1 MGAELERAQNFWD
14 WFGNSAVTDESGE
27 PKLVYHG
34 AKRSDRIGK
43 SFQKKRATSGPMS
56 FFTENPKLASSYS
69 TSKQDTSVL
78 ANEDY
83 NHYKRWF
90 KYREDKRQAP
100 YDITQA
106 WWVISPDEKLKLMER
121 LPSVIDAE
129 EDLEDYNLK
138 HGGSQIEN
146 FQGEEGVKK
155 AKERLAKGEKY
166 QYVPRAHA
174 LTNWDWY
181 IKQSRGNLL
190 DTAVELWLNG
200 GNLYNRENE
209 FMDVLKEAGLDMKN
223 VKYDSPH
230 HESPGV
236 FPVYLSIRE
245 PLITSNIPYY
255 VMEALEKRSRRQRPS
270 KMRSGGDMWDKRD
283 QEPKE
288 WIKNL
293 KNDLRMGKLSSH
305 AWTSIPDWVTDE
317 LKKLGYDGIR
327 DESGKGGGAVYDVWI
342 PFEPHQIKSPY
353 NRGTF
358 DPKKKDI
365 LSTTTLPQYGGLLAC
380 PPKSQFSQNFAGT
393 LIGNDYAR
401 KDETKR
407 NVATQAE
414 VDQGR
419 EAELLLSNPTYQSAW
434 SDLRDDLTR
443 DWRKSP
449 PGDQD
454 ARERCYVAITL
465 LDKLQDKFGEY
476 MNAGRLASDVFD
488 KERR

>member
-1 MGAELERAQNFWD
+1 M
-14 WFGNSAVTDESGE
+14 
-27 PKLVYHG
+27 
-34 AKRSDRIGK
+34 
-43 SFQKKRATSGPMS
+43 
-56 FFTENPKLASSYS
+56 
-69 TSKQDTSVL
+69 
-78 ANEDY
+78 
-83 NHYKRWF
+83 
-90 KYREDKRQAP
+90 
-100 YDITQA
+100 
-106 WWVISPDEKLKLMER
+106 
-121 LPSVIDAE
+121 
-129 EDLEDYNLK
+129 
-138 HGGSQIEN
+138 
-146 FQGEEGVKK
+146 
-155 AKERLAKGEKY
+155 
-166 QYVPRAHA
+166 
-174 LTNWDWY
+174 
-181 IKQSRGNLL
+181 

-365 LSTTTLPQYGGLLAC
+365 LSTTTLPQYGGLLA
-380 PPKSQFSQNFAGT
+380 
-393 LIGNDYAR
+393 
-401 KDETKR
+401 
-407 NVATQAE
+407 
-414 VDQGR
+414 
-419 EAELLLSNPTYQSAW
+419 
-434 SDLRDDLTR
+434 
-443 DWRKSP
+443 
-449 PGDQD
+449 
-454 ARERCYVAITL
+454 
-465 LDKLQDKFGEY
+465 
-476 MNAGRLASDVFD
+476 
-488 KERR
+488 